1 MSTLKV
7 NYIQANTTSEIDINS
22 PLGTIPS
29 LDVSGSA
36 NIGGNLNITGVSTFT
51 GNSYVV
57 GSLGIGTASPGAK
70 FAISG
75 TTADQFAAILSNPN
89 NRVRGDYQRG
99 FGTSHPVA
107 IIGNNDD
114 STDGENGHLVLC
126 SGDLTPTS
134 GQYCGT
140 LEFMCPESGK
150 SNANASLKALI
161 VGGLEGSGGST
172 GGLGGN
178 IQFWTKGDNASGV
191 GAERMRIDSNGRIT
205 TPFQPSCSIYLSTN
219 QNITSGT
226 WTQLNINTSR
236 FNTGNNFNTSTYTF
250 TAPVAGKYFISY
262 TVNFALDT
270 SLVSGGS
277 YLYTAIKV
285 NGAFYHYGQGFRNS
299 VIWKNDTTLSAGQL
313 VNLAAND
320 TVNLWAYSD
329 GNNVVSSGSE
339 RSHLAVHL
347 LG

>member
-7 NYIQANTTSEIDINS
+7 NYIQANTLSEIDINS

-36 NIGGNLNITGVSTFT
+36 TIGGNLNITGVSTFT
-51 GNSYVV
+51 GNSYVA
-57 GSLGIGTASPGAK
+57 GNLGIGTNIYPNGEKLVVDSVNGNSAYNTK
-70 FAISG
+70 FIFSG
-75 TTADQFAAILSNPN
+75 TTNTAYCAATWSHGQSGTAIGYAGVGGSNVGN
-89 NRVRGDYQRG
+89 SSFRNTFVV
-99 FGTSHPVA
+99 GT
-107 IIGNNDD
+107 
-114 STDGENGHLVLC
+114 
-126 SGDLTPTS
+126 
-134 GQYCGT
+134 Q
-140 LEFMCPESGK
+140 
-150 SNANASLKALI
+150 NANALVLN
-161 VGGLEGSGGST
+161 T
-172 GGLGGN
+172 N
-178 IQFWTKGDNASGV
+178 DT
-191 GAERMRIDSNGRIT
+191 ERLRIDSSGRVTI
-205 TPFQPSCSIYLSTN
+205 PNQPSCSVYLSTN
-219 QNITSGT
+219 QNITSAT

-270 SLVSGGS
+270 TINNSGS

-285 NGAFYHYGQGFRNS
+285 NGSFYHYGQGFRNS

-313 VNLAAND
+313 VNLATND

-329 GNNVVSSGSE
+329 GNNLVASGAE
-339 RSHLAVHL
+339 RSHLAAHL

>member
-29 LDVSGSA
+29 LDVTGSA
-36 NIGGNLNITGVSTFT
+36 TIGGNLNITGVSTFT
-51 GNSYVV
+51 GNSYVA
-57 GSLGIGTASPGAK
+57 GSLGIGTASPGTK
-70 FAISG
+70 
-75 TTADQFAAILSNPN
+75 L
-89 NRVRGDYQRG
+89 
-99 FGTSHPVA
+99 HL
-107 IIGNNDD
+107 IGNQYLQGGNYF
-114 STDGENGHLVLC
+114 TD
-126 SGDLTPTS
+126 TTS
-134 GQYCGT
+134 GYFWAGNGS
-140 LEFMCPESGK
+140 FAGGIYGSNSGNVTTII
-150 SNANASLKALI
+150 SPQTINFVTS
-161 VGGLEGSGGST
+161 ST
-172 GGLGGN
+172 QRL
-178 IQFWTKGDNASGV
+178 S
-191 GAERMRIDSNGRIT
+191 IDSSGRIT
-205 TPFQPSCSIYLSTN
+205 APFQPSCSVYLSTN
-219 QNITSGT
+219 QNITSST

-270 SLVSGGS
+270 TIVNSGS

-299 VIWKNDTTLSAGQL
+299 VIWKNDSTLSAGQL

-329 GNNVVSSGSE
+329 GNNVVASGSE